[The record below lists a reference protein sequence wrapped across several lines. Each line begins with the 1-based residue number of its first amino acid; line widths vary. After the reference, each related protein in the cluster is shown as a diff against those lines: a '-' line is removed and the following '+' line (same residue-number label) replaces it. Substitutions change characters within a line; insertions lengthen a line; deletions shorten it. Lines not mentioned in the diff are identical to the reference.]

1 MDHLLDNITSSGIT
15 GVGSSKFECISTPW
29 VRLFSRYM
37 VLILIYVKFP
47 ISILLLMFP
56 HLIGFSLSANDGDL
70 LFGDHHEFPLLEGP
84 LRLEI
89 LDKHLRGNLLRVERL
104 GEPI

>member
-1 MDHLLDNITSSGIT
+1 
-15 GVGSSKFECISTPW
+15 
-29 VRLFSRYM
+29 
-37 VLILIYVKFP
+37 
-47 ISILLLMFP
+47 MFP
-56 HLIGFSLSANDGDL
+56 YLIGFSLLANDGNL
-70 LFGDHHEFPLLEGP
+70 LVGNHHEFPLPEGP